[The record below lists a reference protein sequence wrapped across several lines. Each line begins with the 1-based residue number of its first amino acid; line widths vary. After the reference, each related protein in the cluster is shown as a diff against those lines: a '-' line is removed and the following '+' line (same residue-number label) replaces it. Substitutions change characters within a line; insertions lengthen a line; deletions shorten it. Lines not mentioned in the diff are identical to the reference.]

1 MNIRLMLAG
10 AMMLTVMGAHAKA
23 DEREKV
29 EILYET
35 TLNLIQLLVEQGVI
49 KQEVADDMIRKAE
62 QKARLARQQ
71 DEEQAGETGVAA
83 GVAGAAGTAG
93 VAGAAPAKKGEV
105 RVTYVPEHIKK
116 EIRDQLREEVVGQAK
131 QERWGNVNAVPEWLD
146 RFTLEGDMR
155 LREQADFYANGN
167 APAANFQAIGQ
178 QIGNTTDD
186 SLHRERI
193 RMRLGLNAR
202 VTKGVD
208 FGLRLTS
215 GNVND
220 PITTGRL
227 LGSPILMGSPTSTLQ
242 NLGTFSSKFSL
253 VLDQAYLR
261 LAPWD
266 WLTVSTGRFPNPFFV
281 GTVGNIYTG
290 TIRGGGTH
298 TIPTAGVVHT
308 DLLWDVDLNFEGLAV
323 NLHPWSKEKRTL
335 KPFLN
340 AGIFPLQT
348 INQSE
353 TAKAKDKW
361 FYGAQAGVEWAPE
374 DTDTKIRVGAAYY
387 DYRNIA
393 GVRNPNFG
401 DTLYD
406 QSATLFRQKGNSLFN
421 IDSDGDPTT
430 NLWALAADYR
440 IANVTMVA
448 DYSRF
453 SPIHVIATADYAR
466 NVGYD
471 QGKILARTGQN
482 IKRETDAYQIRLT
495 VGYPIISE
503 RHQWQV
509 FGFYRHSERDSMLD
523 AFTDSNYLLGGTNHK
538 GYTLHALY
546 GVAHN
551 TWLGL
556 RYNSYNQISG
566 LPLAIDSINLD
577 LNARF

>member
-1 MNIRLMLAG
+1 MNIRTMLAG
-10 AMMLTVMGAHAKA
+10 ASMMLVVMGADVKA

-35 TLNLIQLLVEQGVI
+35 TLNLIHLLVEQGVI
-49 KQEVADDMIRKAE
+49 KQEVANEMIRKAE
-62 QKARLARQQ
+62 RKARLSRQQ
-71 DEEQAGETGVAA
+71 SPEQT
-83 GVAGAAGTAG
+83 GVAGA
-93 VAGAAPAKKGEV
+93 VADVGNDAAPPKKGEV

-167 APAANFQAIGQ
+167 APAANFLAIGQ

-186 SLHRERI
+186 SHHRERI

-208 FGLRLTS
+208 FGMRLTT

-227 LGSPILMGSPTSTLQ
+227 LGSPVLMGSPASTLQ
-242 NLGTFSSKFSL
+242 TLGTFNSKFSL
-253 VLDQAYLR
+253 VLDQAYLK

-281 GTVGNIYTG
+281 GTVGNIYAG

-323 NLHPWSKEKRTL
+323 NLHPWRKENRTL
-335 KPFLN
+335 KPFFN

-353 TAKAKDKW
+353 TVKAKDKW

-406 QSATLFRQKGNSLFN
+406 QTATLFRQKGNSLFN
-421 IDSDGDPTT
+421 IDNDGDPTT

-453 SPIHVIATADYAR
+453 KPIHVIAAADYAR

-482 IKRETDAYQIRLT
+482 IKPETDAYQIRLT
-495 VGYPIISE
+495 VGYPVISE
-503 RHQWQV
+503 RHQWQL

-523 AFTDSNYLLGGTNHK
+523 AFTDSNYLLGGTNHR

-546 GVAHN
+546 GVARN

-566 LPLAIDSINLD
+566 LPLGIDSINLD

>member
-10 AMMLTVMGAHAKA
+10 AAVMLTVMGADAKA

-35 TLNLIQLLVEQGVI
+35 TLNLIHLLVEQGVI

-83 GVAGAAGTAG
+83 GTAGIAGAAS
-93 VAGAAPAKKGEV
+93 AKKGEV

-178 QIGNTTDD
+178 QIGNTTDN

-266 WLTVSTGRFPNPFFV
+266 WLTISTGRFPNPFFV

-353 TAKAKDKW
+353 TAQAKDKW

-421 IDSDGDPTT
+421 IDNDGDPTT

-482 IKRETDAYQIRLT
+482 IKPETDAYQLRLT